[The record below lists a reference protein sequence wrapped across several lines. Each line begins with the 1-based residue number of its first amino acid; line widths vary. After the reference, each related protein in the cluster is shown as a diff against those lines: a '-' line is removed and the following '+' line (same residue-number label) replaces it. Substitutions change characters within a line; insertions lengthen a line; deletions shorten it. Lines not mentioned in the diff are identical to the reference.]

1 MLENLTNHRA
11 ADLDVLTSGGVDCR
25 VDQKSK
31 KENVLIGT
39 LLRLLLRTMRTQ

>member
-1 MLENLTNHRA
+1 MLENLTNHST
-11 ADLDVLTSGGVDCR
+11 DVLTSGGVDCR

-39 LLRLLLRTMRTQ
+39 LLRLLLRTMRTQR